1 LNGSG
6 FLTGSET
13 GGVGVRFSV
22 IGGVGF
28 LNGTGAGS
36 GVGFFYVLLIYHSNI
51 R

>member
-6 FLTGSET
+6 FLTGSEA
-13 GGVGVRFSV
+13 GGVRFSV

-28 LNGTGAGS
+28 LNGIGAVS
-36 GVGFFYVLLIYHSNI
+36 GVGFFYVLLVYHASI

>member
-1 LNGSG
+1 MNGSG
-6 FLTGSET
+6 FLTGVSDGTT

-22 IGGVGF
+22 TGGVGF

-36 GVGFFYVLLIYHSNI
+36 VVGFFYT